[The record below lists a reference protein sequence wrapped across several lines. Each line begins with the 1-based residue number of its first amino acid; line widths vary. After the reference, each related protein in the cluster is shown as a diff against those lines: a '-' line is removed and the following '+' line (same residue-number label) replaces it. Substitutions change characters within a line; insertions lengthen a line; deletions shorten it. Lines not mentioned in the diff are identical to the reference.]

1 MRIFRI
7 LLFFLLLPLG
17 LQAQDFTLNGD
28 AVQTGPDCYR
38 LTPASLWS
46 SGSMW
51 SATEIDLS
59 APFSLNFTASF
70 DDNPGGA
77 DGIVFAFQSAG
88 ENALGP
94 DGGSLGYEGIA
105 PSFATEFDIFR
116 NADLGDS
123 NFDHIAVFR
132 NGNVSH
138 QSADNLYGP
147 LQAGPGVSIKTGQSY
162 QVKIDW
168 QPDQN
173 RFYVYFDCVERVFM
187 TIDLINEI
195 FGGDPMVYWGFTG
208 ATGGAA
214 SELEVCI
221 SNLSAELPQNEQSA
235 CPGEPTVLDSENPA
249 EFEHSWSPAEFLD
262 DPNSSAPVA
271 TVNETTVFTAVITD
285 DCENTFTKEVVLNID
300 PLLEVD
306 LGEAPTICEGDS
318 ALLSAPEGFTYLW
331 SDGST
336 AQELWTGAEG
346 PIYVDVTHFGC
357 FGTDTVEITVSPG
370 ISALSLIVQDASCMA
385 EDGSIAIAEAEGA
398 EPPLSVL
405 LNGNPA
411 GDLLIEGLAAG
422 TYTLTVSDI
431 NGCAI
436 TETAVVEMAPDAEAG
451 FDLNP
456 TSGVAP
462 LETSVLD
469 LSQNAGDGYY
479 SYGGDLFPI
488 NSTFF
493 VFDTAGTY
501 EVMQVVWMG
510 DPACA
515 DTAIVIVNVSAETEL
530 IVPNVVTPNNDG
542 RNDLLTLQTKGIIS
556 LFFEVY
562 NRWGNLVDSYE
573 SSSVAD
579 GRTTVWN
586 PSEVSDG
593 VYMYVL
599 SYTDVNGIERNE
611 GGSIT
616 IVRESRRRRF

>member
-1 MRIFRI
+1 MRNSVFV
-7 LLFFLLLPLG
+7 LLYCLTLPAAG
-17 LQAQDFTLNGD
+17 QDFTLNGD

-51 SATEIDLS
+51 STTEIDLN

-70 DDNPGGA
+70 DNNPNGA

-173 RFYVYFDCVERVFM
+173 RFFVYFDCEQKVFM

-195 FGGDPMVYWGFTG
+195 FNGNPMVRWGFTA
-208 ATGGAA
+208 ATGGASSELSVCITNLNTELPA
-214 SELEVCI
+214 SE
-221 SNLSAELPQNEQSA
+221 QTA
-235 CPGEPTVLDSENPA
+235 CPDEPVTLTSGHPST
-249 EFEHSWSPAEFLD
+249 FGHLWSPAGPLD
-262 DPNSSAPVA
+262 NPELPSPTA
-271 TVNETTVFTAVITD
+271 TVSETTVFTAVITD
-285 DCENTFTKEVVLNID
+285 DCQNTFTKEVVLNID
-300 PLLEVD
+300 PVLDVD
-306 LGEAPTICEGDS
+306 LGEDPTVCEGDS
-318 ALLSAPEGFTYLW
+318 ALLSAPGGFTYLW

-336 AQELWTGAEG
+336 EQELWTGAEG
-346 PIYVDVTHFGC
+346 PVYVDVTHFGC
-357 FGTDTVEITVSPG
+357 FGTDTAEITVTPG
-370 ISALSLIVQDASCMA
+370 ISSLSLILQDASCMS
-385 EDGSIAIAEAEGA
+385 EDGSIAVDDAEGA
-398 EPPLSVL
+398 EPPLSIL
-405 LNGNPA
+405 LDGNPA

-436 TETAVVEMAPDAEAG
+436 TETVVVEPGSDAEAG
-451 FDLNP
+451 FELNP

-462 LETSVLD
+462 LETSVKD
-469 LSQNAGDGYY
+469 LSQNAGEGYY
-479 SYGGDLFPI
+479 SYGGDFFPI

-501 EVMQVVWMG
+501 EVMQVVWAG

-515 DTAIVIVNVSAETEL
+515 DTAVVIVEVTAETEL
-530 IVPNVVTPNNDG
+530 IVPNIVTPNNDG
-542 RNDLLTLQTKGIIS
+542 RNDILTVSAKGVAS
-556 LFFEVY
+556 LYIEVY
-562 NRWGNLVDSYE
+562 NRWGNLLARFE
-573 SSSVAD
+573 SNSVPD
-579 GRTTVWN
+579 GTTAVWN
-586 PSEVSDG
+586 PEDAADG
-593 VYMYVL
+593 VYMYAL
-599 SYTDVNGIERNE
+599 RYTDVNGTVRTEE
-611 GGSIT
+611 GNIT
-616 IVRESRRRRF
+616 VARASQRSRL